1 MEKKEYQSPKME
13 VIEMPAY
20 GNLLASSDTKN
31 SLRVFINSE
40 SCSNCDDDDY

>member
-13 VIEMPAY
+13 VVEMPAF
-20 GNLLASSDTKN
+20 GSLLASSDKK

-40 SCSNCDDDDY
+40 SCSDCDDDDY